1 MDKKTTTDTTKA
13 PALYML
19 RNGLAS
25 YQEIA
30 QQSGRSR
37 QVVRVWGTNVD
48 APAARKRY
56 LRKIWID
63 AHRSL
68 R

>member
-1 MDKKTTTDTTKA
+1 MVKKTTTDTIKA
-13 PALYML
+13 AALYML

-30 QQSGRSR
+30 QLSGRSR
-37 QVVRVWGTNVD
+37 QVIRVWGKKVD
-48 APAARKRY
+48 AKAARKRY

-63 AHRSL
+63 ARRSL